1 MRRAALGLLFCSHPF
16 ARARS
21 GDDSIT
27 RPWSLAQPESGNFY
41 LKPPILGMVIFADS
55 VGEVDEASA
64 IQMEFGNAG
73 SEVPT
78 DGLDRRECCGE
89 WLG

>member
-1 MRRAALGLLFCSHPF
+1 
-16 ARARS
+16 
-21 GDDSIT
+21 
-27 RPWSLAQPESGNFY
+27 
-41 LKPPILGMVIFADS
+41 MVIFADS